1 MNFSFLDLRPIRIP
15 MVFAVRFIL
24 ILSTSLIL
32 SCKKDDSLDLLQ
44 SGGGGSSNV
53 DSVTIEDFDPQGD
66 PIIIELGDTQLFEV
80 DVVAPFGGTLTYS
93 WYFDGVNQS
102 NTTDTHSVLAH
113 GGNIG
118 NHTLRMLAADGET
131 SAQKIWNVKINSPP
145 SVTGVTTGMPKV
157 SVGSSILITAAGT
170 DANSDTLTYTW
181 LLNNSASALLIGSG
195 NSATLT
201 GDIAYVGAVTVS
213 VVVDDGTATDTF
225 SWTVEVNHFPQACN
239 ILTQGQICTYGGNPS
254 LGDNENPS
262 TNPTAIRIRPIAQV
276 QDALGNYFI
285 ADYDNAVVWYWNKT
299 ASSVDRA
306 GTTIPANTFKVVA
319 GTGEYSTGADGMATV
334 TAINRPRGLWYDDI
348 GEILYIS
355 DYTGSRVRYVDASG
369 MMYTGMGAAASNV
382 DGAPASTHQCTNP
395 TTLYMYS
402 GSLYVACYGSHRV
415 KRWDIATDLAYTV
428 YGNGTNTMGADGS
441 APTAAGGANPY
452 DIVVNADGIYVAHM
466 AHHRIRLVNL
476 TGVGKDFWTATA
488 SATTVAANTVRTIIG
503 TGATGAATSGN
514 SLAITIGSPSGMAVL
529 GNLIYFHIRD
539 GNNDRFYLANNSGSD
554 VTIGGITITQK
565 TTGRFTN
572 IAAGYNGSDIAI
584 NNAQI
589 SEPYTL
595 TVDPTDSNFLVFSDY
610 NNYRLRRLNLTDNS
624 VEVVVG
630 SGYGRSGFNGDNQ
643 KPTLEYIFNRPNGL
657 VYENSTD
664 TLFFVDQD
672 NSRIRSIDKYGRI
685 VTALGRGQGN
695 PVLDN
700 DYPTNAL
707 MFTALNGTNNQLNG
721 IGLFPDG
728 SLLQLN
734 SRVHNLRVW
743 NRKTTPDSYASIYIP
758 DDLVSSIA
766 GNYAVAAGN
775 GPAGVAL
782 SSLMNFPSDVLAYDN
797 AGTMEIFVVDQFN
810 HCIKKVDTAGNTSF
824 VLGNCGDV
832 TPTDSTHDVLVAAL
846 EMNRPHGIAVD
857 EFGNLI
863 ISDTFNNKIRYWN
876 RSASQVTFGSQ
887 TIDPGHV
894 VTIACFSGTGG
905 STSENI
911 LATSSRCDNPMGLD
925 YNNGKL
931 CFANFGRHNVRCIN
945 RTDGRVNTVAGRP
958 VAVNLSGGPAGMEQ
972 EGVGATT
979 VPLNNPVDVSFDDQ
993 GDLYISDRNNHVIRK
1008 VKLSP

>member
-1 MNFSFLDLRPIRIP
+1 MNFSFVDFRPIRIL
-15 MVFAVRFIL
+15 MVSAVRILL
-24 ILSTSLIL
+24 ILSTLSLL
-32 SCKKDDSLDLLQ
+32 SCKSDNSLDLLQ
-44 SGGGGSSNV
+44 SGGGGNANV

-66 PIIIELGDTQLFEV
+66 PIIIEIGNTQLFEV
-80 DVVAPFGGTLTYS
+80 DVAAPFGGTLVYS
-93 WYFDGVNQS
+93 WYLDGVNQS
-102 NTTDTHSVLAH
+102 NTTDTHSLLAH

-118 NHTLRMLAADGET
+118 NHTLRMFATDGET
-131 SAQKIWNVKINSPP
+131 SAQKIWNVKVNAPP
-145 SVTGVTTGMPKV
+145 DVTGVTTGMPKV
-157 SVGSSILITAAGT
+157 SVGSSVLITAAGT
-170 DANSDTLTYTW
+170 DANSDSLSYTW
-181 LLNNSASALLIGSG
+181 LLNGAASGLLIGSG

-201 GDIAYVGAVTVS
+201 GDAAYVGSVTIT
-213 VVVDDGTATDTF
+213 VVVDDGTATDSY
-225 SWTVEVNHFPQACN
+225 SWTAEVNHFPQACN
-239 ILTQGQICTYGGNPS
+239 ELALGEICTYGGNPS

-262 TNPTAIRIRPIAQV
+262 TNPTAIRIRPIAQI
-276 QDALGNYFI
+276 QDSLGNYFI
-285 ADYDNAVVWYWNKT
+285 ADYDNAVVWYWNRT
-299 ASSVDRA
+299 ASSVSRA
-306 GTTIPANTFKVVA
+306 GVTIPANTFKVVA
-319 GTGEYSTGADGMATV
+319 GTGEYSTGADGMAVV
-334 TAINRPRGLWYDDI
+334 TAINRPRGLWYDDV

-355 DYTGSRVRYVDASG
+355 DYSGSRVRYVDSSG
-369 MMYTGMGAAASNV
+369 MMYTGMGANTSNV

-395 TTLYMYS
+395 TTLYMYG

-428 YGNGTNTMGADGS
+428 YGNGAASIGADGS
-441 APTAAGGANPY
+441 APTAAGAQNPY

-476 TGVGKDFWTATA
+476 TGVGKLFWSGTP

-514 SLAITIGSPSGMAVL
+514 SLAITIGSPSGIAVI
-529 GNLIYFHIRD
+529 GDLIYFNIRD

-554 VTIGGITITQK
+554 VLIGGITVTQK
-565 TTGRFTN
+565 TTGRITN
-572 IAAGYNGSDIAI
+572 TAAGYNGSDIAI
-584 NNAQI
+584 NNAQVN
-589 SEPYTL
+589 EPYTL
-595 TVDPTDSNFLVFSDY
+595 TVDPTDSNYLIFSDY
-610 NNYRLRRLNLTDNS
+610 NNYRLRRLNLNDSS

-643 KPTLEYIFNRPNGL
+643 KPTLGYIFNRPNGL

-672 NSRIRSIDKYGRI
+672 NSRIRSIDRYGRI
-685 VTALGRGQGN
+685 VTSLGRGQGN

-707 MFTALNGTNNQLNG
+707 MFTALTGTSNQLNG

-743 NRKTTPDSYASIYIP
+743 NRKTSPDSYASIFIP
-758 DDLVSSIA
+758 EDLVSSIA

-775 GPAGVAL
+775 GPAGPAL

-797 AGTMEIFVVDQFN
+797 SGTMEIFVVDQSN

-824 VLGNCGDV
+824 ALGNCGDAS
-832 TPTDSTHDVLVAAL
+832 PTDSTHDVLAAAL
-846 EMNRPHGIAVD
+846 EMNRPHGIAID
-857 EFGNLI
+857 EYGNLI
-863 ISDTFNNKIRYWN
+863 ISDTYNNKIRYWN
-876 RSASQVTFGSQ
+876 RTGSSVTFGSQ
-887 TIDPGHV
+887 TIDAGHV

-925 YNNGKL
+925 YFNGRL

-945 RTDGRVNTVAGRP
+945 RSDGRVNTVAGRP